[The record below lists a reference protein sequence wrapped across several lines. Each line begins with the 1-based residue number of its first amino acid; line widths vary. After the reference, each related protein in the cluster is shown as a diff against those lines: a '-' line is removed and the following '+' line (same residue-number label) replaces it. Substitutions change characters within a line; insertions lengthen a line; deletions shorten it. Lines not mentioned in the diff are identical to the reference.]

1 MGEGEGRVSGAP
13 RPSMVEEVGIVF
25 GLVVVQLVF
34 ASYGV
39 ALGRLLMMGLD
50 PIALVV
56 YGCLATVVFLSPLA
70 IAFERERW
78 PRRLRPML
86 VMQFVLIALGG
97 VTSFQLLSLVGIK
110 KTSPAIASAMPN
122 LAPGFIFIIAGC
134 LGLEKINMKCKYGIT
149 KIMGTLLC
157 LTGAIAMG
165 LLQGHSPLPPPSSF
179 PGSPPL
185 SSISLQDAVE
195 RDRIIGTLCLLIAV
209 LSLSC
214 SMVLQAMIMKEFP
227 APLSLCTISSFIAFI
242 FTAAFKLAVDG
253 DLGIGL
259 PTMSFGSLIL
269 FGSLGGIVNGMCIG
283 FQVWS
288 LKKRGPVLVSMFSPV
303 GTVCSAI
310 LSALTL
316 GQPMTISSIVG
327 MILMFGGLY
336 LVLWAKKKEENYGFA
351 IDGVGDS
358 EKPLLT

>member
-1 MGEGEGRVSGAP
+1 MGEGEEEGTVSGAP
-13 RPSMVEEVGIVF
+13 RPSMVEEVGIVS

-50 PIALVV
+50 PVALVV
-56 YGCLATVVFLSPLA
+56 YGCLATLVFLSPLA
-70 IAFERERW
+70 IAFER
-78 PRRLRPML
+78 
-86 VMQFVLIALGG
+86 

-122 LAPGFIFIIAGC
+122 LAPGFIFLIAGC
-134 LGLEKINMKCKYGIT
+134 LRLEKINMKCKYGIT

-157 LTGAIAMG
+157 LTGAIAMS
-165 LLQGHSPLPPPSSF
+165 LLQGHSPLPPPSPF

-185 SSISLQDAVE
+185 SSISLQDAIAVE

-209 LSLSC
+209 ISLSC
-214 SMVLQAMIMKEFP
+214 SMVLQATIMKEFP
-227 APLSLCTISSFIAFI
+227 APLSLCAISSFIAFI

-259 PTMSFGSLIL
+259 PIMSFGSLIL
-269 FGSLGGIVNGMCIG
+269 FGSLGGIVNGLCIG

-288 LKKRGPVLVSMFSPV
+288 VKKRGPVLVSMFSPV

-316 GQPMTISSIVG
+316 GQPMTISSIGG

-336 LVLWAKKKEENYGFA
+336 LVLWAKKKEERYGKA